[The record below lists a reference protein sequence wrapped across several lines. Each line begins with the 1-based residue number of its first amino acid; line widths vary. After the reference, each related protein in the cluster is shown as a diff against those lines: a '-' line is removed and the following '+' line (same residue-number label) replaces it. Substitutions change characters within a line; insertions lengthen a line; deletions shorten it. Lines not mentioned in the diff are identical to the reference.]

1 MQNTYL
7 AKRARLENYFNE
19 VSSDAWDKLTSN
31 EPVSFVRQLVR
42 EGREKMQAAI
52 IEKLPKD
59 LRGTRILDAGCGTG
73 VLSRMLDERGAEVV
87 GVDISEKLIEVA
99 KNRSSLNKNIEY
111 FAGDMKEQSFGNFD
125 YIIAMDSLIH
135 YSTEDVISSIA
146 DFSTRANNSVLFTI
160 IPSTFVLNTK
170 LRLGKFFPKSERSP
184 EVVPIEW
191 GRLEQ
196 LEALNINASLSKIKR
211 IKRFFY
217 VSEAWELANR

>member
-73 VLSRMLDERGAEVV
+73 VLSRMLDEKGAEVV

-135 YSTEDVISSIA
+135 YYAEDVISSIA
-146 DFSTRANNSVLFTI
+146 DFFNRANNSVLFTV
-160 IPSTFVLNTK
+160 IPSTFALRTK
-170 LRLGKFFPKSERSP
+170 LRLGKYFPKSERSP
-184 EVVPIEW
+184 EVVPIDW
-191 GRLEQ
+191 GKLHQ
-196 LEALNINASLSKIKR
+196 LETLGVKATLSKVKR
-211 IKRFFY
+211 IKSFFY

>member
-42 EGREKMQAAI
+42 EGRQKMLLAI
-52 IEKLPKD
+52 LEKLPQD
-59 LRGTRILDAGCGTG
+59 LKGTRILDAGCGTG

-87 GVDISEKLIEVA
+87 GVDISDKLIEVA
-99 KNRSSLNKNIEY
+99 KNRSGPNSSIEY
-111 FAGDMKEQSFGNFD
+111 FSGDMKEASFGNFD

-135 YSTEDVISSIA
+135 YSTEDVISSLV
-146 DFSTRANNSVLFTI
+146 DFSKRANISVLFTV
-160 IPSTFVLNTK
+160 IPSTFILKTK
-170 LRLGKFFPKSERSP
+170 LQLGKFFPKSERSP

-191 GRLEQ
+191 GQLRK
-196 LEALNINASLSKIKR
+196 LEALEVNATLEKIKR
-211 IKRFFY
+211 IKGLFY
-217 VSEAWELANR
+217 VSEFWELAHR

>member
-42 EGREKMQAAI
+42 EGREKMQVAI
-52 IEKLPKD
+52 MEKLPQD
-59 LRGTRILDAGCGTG
+59 LKGTRILDAGCGTG
-73 VLSRMLDERGAEVV
+73 VLSRILDERGAEVV
-87 GVDISEKLIEVA
+87 GVDISDKLIEVA
-99 KNRSSLNKNIEY
+99 KNRSRSHRNIEY
-111 FAGDMKEQSFGNFD
+111 FSGDMKEQSFGNFD

-146 DFSTRANNSVLFTI
+146 DFSNRANNSVLFTV
-160 IPSTFVLNTK
+160 IPSTFALRTK
-170 LRLGKFFPKSERSP
+170 LQLGKYFPKSERSP

-191 GRLEQ
+191 GQLHQ
-196 LEALNINASLSKIKR
+196 LEALGVKASLAKIKR
-211 IKRFFY
+211 IKSFFY

>member
-1 MQNTYL
+1 MRNTYL

-59 LRGTRILDAGCGTG
+59 LRGTRILDAGSGTG

-111 FAGDMKEQSFGNFD
+111 FA
-125 YIIAMDSLIH
+125 
-135 YSTEDVISSIA
+135 
-146 DFSTRANNSVLFTI
+146 
-160 IPSTFVLNTK
+160 
-170 LRLGKFFPKSERSP
+170 
-184 EVVPIEW
+184 
-191 GRLEQ
+191 
-196 LEALNINASLSKIKR
+196 
-211 IKRFFY
+211 
-217 VSEAWELANR
+217 

>member
-42 EGREKMQAAI
+42 EGREKMQVAI
-52 IEKLPKD
+52 MEKLPYD
-59 LRGTRILDAGCGTG
+59 LKGMRILDAGCGTG
-73 VLSRMLDERGAEVV
+73 SLSRMLDERGAEVV
-87 GVDISEKLIEVA
+87 GVDISDKLIDVA
-99 KNRSSLNKNIEY
+99 KSRSAGNKNIEY

-135 YSTEDVISSIA
+135 YSPEDTLASILE
-146 DFSTRANNSVLFTI
+146 FSKRANKAVFFTV
-160 IPSTFVLNTK
+160 IPSTFFLRTK
-170 LRLGKFFPKSERSP
+170 LRLGKFFPRSERSP
-184 EVVPIEW
+184 EIVPIELANL
-191 GRLEQ
+191 RKLE
-196 LEALNINASLSKIKR
+196 NIKNNTFLKKIAR

-217 VSEAWELANR
+217 VSEAWEFAHK

>member
-73 VLSRMLDERGAEVV
+73 VLSRMLDEKGAEVV

-146 DFSTRANNSVLFTI
+146 DFSSRANNSVLFTV
-160 IPSTFVLNTK
+160 IPSTFFLNSK
-170 LRLGKFFPKSERSP
+170 LLLGKLFPKSERSP

-196 LEALNINASLSKIKR
+196 LEALKINASLTKIKR
-211 IKRFFY
+211 IKSFFY

>member
-59 LRGTRILDAGCGTG
+59 LRGIRILDAGCGTG

-146 DFSTRANNSVLFTI
+146 DFSTRANNSVLFTV

-191 GRLEQ
+191 GQLEQ
-196 LEALNINASLSKIKR
+196 LEALKINASLTKIKR
-211 IKRFFY
+211 IKSFFY

>member
-7 AKRARLENYFNE
+7 AKRASLENYFNE

-42 EGREKMQAAI
+42 EGRQKMLLAI
-52 IEKLPKD
+52 LDKLPQD
-59 LRGTRILDAGCGTG
+59 LKGTRILDAGCGTG

-87 GVDISEKLIEVA
+87 AVDISDKLVEVA
-99 KNRSSLNKNIEY
+99 KNRSTSHRNIEY
-111 FAGDMKEQSFGNFD
+111 FSGDMNEQSFGNFD

-135 YSTEDVISSIA
+135 YHAEDVMSSLA
-146 DFSTRANNSVLFTI
+146 DFSNRANNSVLFTV
-160 IPSTFVLNTK
+160 IPSTFFLNSK
-170 LRLGKFFPKSERSP
+170 LLLGKFFPKSERSP

-191 GRLEQ
+191 GQLEQ
-196 LEALNINASLSKIKR
+196 LEALKINASLTKIKR
-211 IKRFFY
+211 IKSFFY

>member
-42 EGREKMQAAI
+42 EGRAKMQAAI

-59 LRGTRILDAGCGTG
+59 LRGIRILDAGCGTG

-146 DFSTRANNSVLFTI
+146 DFSTRANNSVLFTV

-191 GRLEQ
+191 GQLEQ
-196 LEALNINASLSKIKR
+196 LEALKINASLTKIKR
-211 IKRFFY
+211 IKSFFY

>member
-52 IEKLPKD
+52 MEKLPKD
-59 LRGTRILDAGCGTG
+59 LRGARILDAGCGTG
-73 VLSRMLDERGAEVV
+73 VLSRMLDEKGAEVV

-99 KNRSSLNKNIEY
+99 KKRSSLNKNIEY

-146 DFSTRANNSVLFTI
+146 DFSSRANNSVLFTV
-160 IPSTFVLNTK
+160 IPSTFVLRTK

-191 GRLEQ
+191 GQLEQ
-196 LEALNINASLSKIKR
+196 LEALKINASLSKIKR
-211 IKRFFY
+211 IKSFFY

>member
-42 EGREKMQAAI
+42 EGREKMQVAI
-52 IEKLPKD
+52 MEKLPQD
-59 LRGTRILDAGCGTG
+59 LKGMRILDAGCGTG
-73 VLSRMLDERGAEVV
+73 ALSRMLDERGAEVV
-87 GVDISEKLIEVA
+87 GVDISDKLIDVA
-99 KNRSSLNKNIEY
+99 KNRSAANKNIEY

-135 YSTEDVISSIA
+135 YSPEDTLSSIA
-146 DFSTRANNSVLFTI
+146 EFSKRANNSVLFTV
-160 IPSTFVLNTK
+160 IPSTFVLRTK
-170 LRLGKFFPKSERSP
+170 LRLGKWFPRSERSP
-184 EVVPIEW
+184 EIVPIEFD
-191 GRLEQ
+191 RLRQ
-196 LEALNINASLSKIKR
+196 LELIKSNASLKKIVR

-217 VSEAWELANR
+217 VSEAWELAHK

>member
-42 EGREKMQAAI
+42 EGREKMQVAI
-52 IEKLPKD
+52 MEKLPQD
-59 LRGTRILDAGCGTG
+59 LKGTRILDAGCGTG

-87 GVDISEKLIEVA
+87 GVDISDKLIEVA
-99 KNRSSLNKNIEY
+99 KNRSRSHRNIEY

-135 YSTEDVISSIA
+135 YSAEDVISSIA
-146 DFSTRANNSVLFTI
+146 DFSKRANNSVLFTV
-160 IPSTFVLNTK
+160 IPSTFALRTK
-170 LRLGKFFPKSERSP
+170 LRLGKYFPKSERSP
-184 EVVPIEW
+184 EVVPIGW
-191 GRLEQ
+191 RQLYQ
-196 LEALNINASLSKIKR
+196 LEALGIKESLSKIKR
-211 IKRFFY
+211 IKSFFY
-217 VSEAWELANR
+217 VSEAWELANG

>member
-52 IEKLPKD
+52 MEKLPQD
-59 LRGTRILDAGCGTG
+59 LKGTRILDAGCGTG

-99 KNRSSLNKNIEY
+99 KNRSKSHRNIEY
-111 FAGDMKEQSFGNFD
+111 FAGDMKERSFGNFD

-135 YSTEDVISSIA
+135 YSTEDVISSIS
-146 DFSTRANNSVLFTI
+146 DFSKRANNSVLFTV
-160 IPSTFVLNTK
+160 IPSTFALRTK
-170 LRLGKFFPKSERSP
+170 LRLGKYFPKSERSP
-184 EVVPIEW
+184 EVVPIGW
-191 GRLEQ
+191 RQLHQ
-196 LEALNINASLSKIKR
+196 LEAHGIKESLSKIKR
-211 IKRFFY
+211 IKSFFY
-217 VSEAWELANR
+217 VSEAWELANG

>member
-31 EPVSFVRQLVR
+31 EPVSYVRQLVR
-42 EGREKMQAAI
+42 EGREKMQEAI
-52 IEKLPKD
+52 MGKLPHD
-59 LRGTRILDAGCGTG
+59 LTGARILDAGCGTG

-87 GVDISEKLIEVA
+87 SVDISDKLIEVA
-99 KNRSSLNKNIEY
+99 KNRSRSHRRIEY
-111 FAGDMKEQSFGNFD
+111 FAGDMKEKSFGNFD

-135 YSTEDVISSIA
+135 YSTEDVMSSIA
-146 DFSTRANNSVLFTI
+146 EFSKRTNNSVLFTV
-160 IPSTFVLNTK
+160 IPSTFALRTK
-170 LRLGKFFPKSERSP
+170 LRLGKYFPKSERSP
-184 EVVPIEW
+184 EVVPIGW
-191 GRLEQ
+191 GQLHQ
-196 LEALNINASLSKIKR
+196 LEDLKMNASLEKIKR

>member
-42 EGREKMQAAI
+42 EGREKMQTAI

-59 LRGTRILDAGCGTG
+59 LKGARILDAGCGTG
-73 VLSRMLDERGAEVV
+73 VLSRMLDEKGAEVV

-146 DFSTRANNSVLFTI
+146 DFSSRANNSVLFTV
-160 IPSTFVLNTK
+160 IPSTFALRTK

-191 GRLEQ
+191 GQLEQ
-196 LEALNINASLSKIKR
+196 LEALKINASLTKIKR
-211 IKRFFY
+211 IKSFFY

>member
-1 MQNTYL
+1 M
-7 AKRARLENYFNE
+7 
-19 VSSDAWDKLTSN
+19 
-31 EPVSFVRQLVR
+31 
-42 EGREKMQAAI
+42 
-52 IEKLPKD
+52 
-59 LRGTRILDAGCGTG
+59 DAGCGTG
-73 VLSRMLDERGAEVV
+73 VLSRMLDEKGAEVV

-146 DFSTRANNSVLFTI
+146 DFSRRANNSVLFTV
-160 IPSTFVLNTK
+160 IPSTFALRTK
-170 LRLGKFFPKSERSP
+170 LRFGKFFPKSERSP

-191 GRLEQ
+191 GQLEQ
-196 LEALNINASLSKIKR
+196 IEALKINASLTKIKR
-211 IKRFFY
+211 IKSFFY

>member
-31 EPVSFVRQLVR
+31 EPVSYVRQLVR
-42 EGREKMQAAI
+42 EGREKMQEAI
-52 IEKLPKD
+52 MERLPED
-59 LRGTRILDAGCGTG
+59 LTGARILDAGCGTG

-87 GVDISEKLIEVA
+87 SVDISDKLIEVA
-99 KNRSSLNKNIEY
+99 KNRSRSHRNIEY
-111 FAGDMKEQSFGNFD
+111 FAGDMKEKSFGNFD

-135 YSTEDVISSIA
+135 YSTEDVVASIA
-146 DFSTRANNSVLFTI
+146 DFSKRANNSVLFTV
-160 IPSTFVLNTK
+160 IPSTFALRTK
-170 LRLGKFFPKSERSP
+170 LRLGKYFPKSERSP
-184 EVVPIEW
+184 EVVPIGW
-191 GRLEQ
+191 GQLHQ
-196 LEALNINASLSKIKR
+196 LEDLKMNVSLEKIKR

>member
-52 IEKLPKD
+52 MEKLPKD
-59 LRGTRILDAGCGTG
+59 LGGARILDAGCGTG

-99 KNRSSLNKNIEY
+99 KDRSNSNKNIEY
-111 FAGDMKEQSFGNFD
+111 FSGDMKEQSFGNFD

-146 DFSTRANNSVLFTI
+146 DFSSRANNSVLFTV
-160 IPSTFVLNTK
+160 IPSTFALRTK

-191 GRLEQ
+191 GQLEQ
-196 LEALNINASLSKIKR
+196 LEALKINASLTKIKR
-211 IKRFFY
+211 IKSFFY

>member
-73 VLSRMLDERGAEVV
+73 VLSRMLDEKGAEVV

-111 FAGDMKEQSFGNFD
+111 FAGDMKEKSFGNFD
-125 YIIAMDSLIH
+125 YIIDMDSLIH
-135 YSTEDVISSIA
+135 YYT
-146 DFSTRANNSVLFTI
+146 
-160 IPSTFVLNTK
+160 
-170 LRLGKFFPKSERSP
+170 
-184 EVVPIEW
+184 
-191 GRLEQ
+191 
-196 LEALNINASLSKIKR
+196 
-211 IKRFFY
+211 
-217 VSEAWELANR
+217 

>member
-42 EGREKMQAAI
+42 EGRQKMLLAI
-52 IEKLPKD
+52 LEKLPQD
-59 LRGTRILDAGCGTG
+59 LKGTRILDAGCGTG

-87 GVDISEKLIEVA
+87 GVDISDKLIEVA
-99 KNRSSLNKNIEY
+99 KNRSGPNSSIEY
-111 FAGDMKEQSFGNFD
+111 FSGDMKEASFGNFD

-135 YSTEDVISSIA
+135 YSTEDVISSLV
-146 DFSTRANNSVLFTI
+146 DFSKRANISVLFTV
-160 IPSTFVLNTK
+160 IPSTFVLKTK
-170 LRLGKFFPKSERSP
+170 LKLGKFFPKSERSP

-191 GRLEQ
+191 GQLRK
-196 LEALNINASLSKIKR
+196 LEALEVNATLEKIKR
-211 IKRFFY
+211 IKSLFY
-217 VSEAWELANR
+217 VSEFWELAHR

>member
-42 EGREKMQAAI
+42 EGREKMQIAI
-52 IEKLPKD
+52 MEKLPLD
-59 LRGTRILDAGCGTG
+59 LKGMRILDAGCGTG

-87 GVDISEKLIEVA
+87 GVDISDKLIDVA
-99 KNRSSLNKNIEY
+99 KNRSAANKNIEY

-135 YSTEDVISSIA
+135 YSPEDTLASIVE
-146 DFSTRANNSVLFTI
+146 FSKRANNSVIFTV
-160 IPSTFVLNTK
+160 IPSTFVLKTK
-170 LRLGKFFPKSERSP
+170 LRLGKCFPRSERSP
-184 EVVPIEW
+184 EIVPIELANL
-191 GRLEQ
+191 RQ
-196 LEALNINASLSKIKR
+196 LENIKTNASLKKIAR

-217 VSEAWELANR
+217 VSEAWELAHK

>member
-19 VSSDAWDKLTSN
+19 VSGDAWDKLTSN

-59 LRGTRILDAGCGTG
+59 LRGARILDAGCGTG
-73 VLSRMLDERGAEVV
+73 VLSRILDEKGAEVV

-146 DFSTRANNSVLFTI
+146 DFSSRTNNSVLFTV
-160 IPSTFVLNTK
+160 IPSTFALRTK
-170 LRLGKFFPKSERSP
+170 LRFGKFFPKSERSP

-191 GRLEQ
+191 GQLEQ
-196 LEALNINASLSKIKR
+196 LEALKINASLTKIKR
-211 IKRFFY
+211 IKSFFY
-217 VSEAWELANR
+217 VSEAWELAKR

>member
-42 EGREKMQAAI
+42 EGREKMQVAI
-52 IEKLPKD
+52 MEKLPYD
-59 LRGTRILDAGCGTG
+59 LKGMRILDAGCGTG
-73 VLSRMLDERGAEVV
+73 SLARMLDERGAEVV
-87 GVDISEKLIEVA
+87 GVDISDKLIDVA
-99 KNRSSLNKNIEY
+99 KNRSATNKNIEY

-135 YSTEDVISSIA
+135 YSTEDTLASILE
-146 DFSTRANNSVLFTI
+146 FSKRANKAVLFTV
-160 IPSTFVLNTK
+160 IPSTFFLRTK
-170 LRLGKFFPKSERSP
+170 LRLGKCFPRSERSP
-184 EVVPIEW
+184 EIVPIELANL
-191 GRLEQ
+191 RQ
-196 LEALNINASLSKIKR
+196 LENIKTNVSLKKIAR

-217 VSEAWELANR
+217 VSEAWELAHK

>member
-1 MQNTYL
+1 MQSTYL

-19 VSSDAWDKLTSN
+19 VSSDAWDRLTSN

-42 EGREKMQAAI
+42 EGRQKMLLAI
-52 IEKLPKD
+52 AEKLPQD
-59 LRGTRILDAGCGTG
+59 LKGARILDAGCGTG
-73 VLSRMLDERGAEVV
+73 VLARVLDERGAEVV
-87 GVDISEKLIEVA
+87 GVDISDKLIEVA
-99 KNRSSLNKNIEY
+99 KNRSTSHRNIEY
-111 FAGDMKEQSFGNFD
+111 FVGDMKEQSFGNFD

-146 DFSTRANNSVLFTI
+146 DFSSRANNSVLFTV
-160 IPSTFVLNTK
+160 IPSTFVLRTK

-196 LEALNINASLSKIKR
+196 LEALKINASLSKSISVHLL
-211 IKRFFY
+211 IFGFM
-217 VSEAWELANR
+217 A

>member
-59 LRGTRILDAGCGTG
+59 LRGARILDAGCGTG
-73 VLSRMLDERGAEVV
+73 VLSRMLDEKGAEVV

-146 DFSTRANNSVLFTI
+146 EFSSRANNSVLFTV
-160 IPSTFVLNTK
+160 IPSTFVLRAK

-191 GRLEQ
+191 GQLEQ
-196 LEALNINASLSKIKR
+196 LEALKINASLTKIKR
-211 IKRFFY
+211 IKSFFY

>member
-52 IEKLPKD
+52 MEKLPQD
-59 LRGTRILDAGCGTG
+59 LKGTRILDAGCGTG

-99 KNRSSLNKNIEY
+99 KNRSRSHRNIEY

-135 YSTEDVISSIA
+135 YSVEDVISSIA
-146 DFSTRANNSVLFTI
+146 DFSKRANNSVLFTV
-160 IPSTFVLNTK
+160 IPSTFALRTK
-170 LRLGKFFPKSERSP
+170 LRLGKYFPKSERSP
-184 EVVPIEW
+184 EVVPIGW
-191 GRLEQ
+191 RQLHQ
-196 LEALNINASLSKIKR
+196 LEAHGIKESLSKIKR
-211 IKRFFY
+211 IKSFFY
-217 VSEAWELANR
+217 VSEAWELANK

>member
-59 LRGTRILDAGCGTG
+59 LTGTRILDAGCGTG
-73 VLSRMLDERGAEVV
+73 VLSRMLDEKGAEVV

-146 DFSTRANNSVLFTI
+146 DFSSRANNSVLFTV
-160 IPSTFVLNTK
+160 IPSTFFLRTK

-196 LEALNINASLSKIKR
+196 LEALKINASLTKIKR
-211 IKRFFY
+211 IKSFFY
-217 VSEAWELANR
+217 VSEAWELASR

>member
-1 MQNTYL
+1 
-7 AKRARLENYFNE
+7 
-19 VSSDAWDKLTSN
+19 
-31 EPVSFVRQLVR
+31 
-42 EGREKMQAAI
+42 
-52 IEKLPKD
+52 
-59 LRGTRILDAGCGTG
+59 
-73 VLSRMLDERGAEVV
+73 
-87 GVDISEKLIEVA
+87 
-99 KNRSSLNKNIEY
+99 
-111 FAGDMKEQSFGNFD
+111 MKEHSFGNFD

-146 DFSTRANNSVLFTI
+146 DFSTRANNSVLFTV

-196 LEALNINASLSKIKR
+196 LEALKINASLSKIKR

>member
-73 VLSRMLDERGAEVV
+73 VLSRMLDEKGAEVV

-99 KNRSSLNKNIEY
+99 KDRSNLNKNIEY

-146 DFSTRANNSVLFTI
+146 DFSSRANNSVLFTV
-160 IPSTFVLNTK
+160 IPSTFVLRTK
-170 LRLGKFFPKSERSP
+170 LHLGKFFPKSERSP

-191 GRLEQ
+191 GQLEQ
-196 LEALNINASLSKIKR
+196 LEALKINASLSKIKR